1 MNNPLTLDELY
12 RLLITWVLLSIISFL
27 FSRQVGS
34 LKKSVLIGA
43 LSRFMMAWIGLSI
56 LGFVFAKPLL
66 EQFIPAVSWMMGFI
80 QQDYS
85 VELFFNDKF
94 NNHVQL
100 VSTLNVPIPP
110 LNQGDTMNTSSNI
123 LPFLMLLVIIYALL
137 IAWPVKS
144 FLSRIKLLVLSA
156 PVSFG
161 LLILVMALQLA
172 AVNELTLKILT
183 NQFGL
188 LREKSFFLIFSNFIQ
203 NSESWLRSVI
213 LVIIGSAIL
222 PRAWLKYKQ

>member
-1 MNNPLTLDELY
+1 
-12 RLLITWVLLSIISFL
+12 
-27 FSRQVGS
+27 
-34 LKKSVLIGA
+34 
-43 LSRFMMAWIGLSI
+43 
-56 LGFVFAKPLL
+56 
-66 EQFIPAVSWMMGFI
+66 
-80 QQDYS
+80 
-85 VELFFNDKF
+85 
-94 NNHVQL
+94 
-100 VSTLNVPIPP
+100 
-110 LNQGDTMNTSSNI
+110 MNTSSNI